1 MPTQFEP
8 YPGIGKITRKVLRPS
23 REPLVRVQVVVIWAF
38 VALLYAVIKA
48 PVASRGLAITSI
60 AAVAFFLYPFIE
72 GPLRLHAR
80 GKLALHA
87 DYRIAQ
93 DLTGEEVTAPP
104 LAAYRESDLGKL
116 GFAYAGRVIS
126 PAEKKNIGVVVE
138 IYIHKQNQ
146 DSAQLAEIVG
156 GLNRIPVVVFKSR
169 FEDGFAF
176 ETNNISRASIFTAN
190 PNFPSFCFPSVRS
203 TADLYRLH
211 RKLKE
216 QFLTSKRPLVADK
229 EGELADFI
237 TRAEM
242 RHQRLAS
249 CGDYRLSAES
259 DRYVHTWKGAIWHS
273 WLLAWPVKQIRAIGL
288 QSRSLRRAQ
297 ELGMPINVK
306 LGRVDP
312 STGRVRRRT

>member
-8 YPGIGKITRKVLRPS
+8 YPGVGKITRKVLRPS
-23 REPLVRVQVVVIWAF
+23 REPLVRLQVVAIWAF
-38 VALLYAVIKA
+38 VALLYAITKA
-48 PVASRGLAITSI
+48 PVASHGLGIVSVAAI
-60 AAVAFFLYPFIE
+60 VFLLYPFIE
-72 GPLRLHAR
+72 GPIRLHAR

-93 DLTGEEVTAPP
+93 DLTSEEVAAPP

-138 IYIHKQNQ
+138 IYIHEQNQ

-176 ETNNISRASIFTAN
+176 ETNNISSASIFT
-190 PNFPSFCFPSVRS
+190 PDPGFPSFSFPAVRS

-216 QFLTSKRPLVADK
+216 QFFASKQPLIADK
-229 EGELADFI
+229 EGELADFFA
-237 TRAEM
+237 RAEM
-242 RHQRLAS
+242 RHQRMAS
-249 CGDYRLSAES
+249 CGDYQLAAEG

-273 WLLAWPVKQIRAIGL
+273 WLLAWPVKQIRAIRL
-288 QSRSLRRAQ
+288 QSRSLRRAK
-297 ELGMPINVK
+297 ELGMTINVK

-312 STGRVRRRT
+312 ATGRIRRRT